1 MALYVVAF
9 TEPSGSR
16 CLCCLRAVPVTS
28 PADSRGSG
36 GVQISGRSCTA
47 CPLALP
53 DSDVFLTHFLPLSL
67 AHFLLLATKTT

>member
-1 MALYVVAF
+1 MALYVVAI

-47 CPLALP
+47 CPLA
-53 DSDVFLTHFLPLSL
+53 SLTLMS
-67 AHFLLLATKTT
+67 FLLTSYPYHWHASCS